1 MIVLTLLNV
10 LIVLL
15 LIVLILNV
23 ERVAVLLD
31 FHALAEPNQ
40 PSVVEHEPP
49 VVPVHDREDE
59 LPVEDAQVERGLSVA
74 EVALLCLD
82 ALDDLRNDPV
92 HCF

>member
-1 MIVLTLLNV
+1 MTLNV
-10 LIVLL
+10 LR
-15 LIVLILNV
+15 

-82 ALDDLRNDPV
+82 ALEDALDDLLQLKKSELDDYDSWV
-92 HCF
+92 